1 MTGAAAVFLLIT
13 LDLNPHPTM
22 RLISYLFMYDTTYLF
37 MNHKML
43 KLIPFRT
50 FANILKKEIY
60 NRFLIFNINHL
71 INILDYEGCPE
82 SFATWLISA

>member
-43 KLIPFRT
+43 K
-50 FANILKKEIY
+50 
-60 NRFLIFNINHL
+60 NHL
-71 INILDYEGCPE
+71 EHLQTY
-82 SFATWLISA
+82 